1 MNITLL
7 IGLVLGFGGVVAG
20 YVLDE
25 GVLSALLKP
34 SAACIV
40 FGGTFGIML
49 MGNPMS
55 RLKKVPAAIK
65 LVIKGKKQN
74 FAELVDI
81 VMDVSVVARRD
92 GLLALETEAG
102 KYENPIL
109 KKGLAYIADGISPE
123 RLKQNLYAESDAQ
136 LADYEEGAKVFEGMG
151 GAAPTCGVLGT
162 VMGMVSILRSMSGSV
177 MDSLGGKIA
186 TAFIATMYGV
196 GSANLLWLPI
206 ASTIKAL
213 AEEQENYNRIL
224 IEGLLSIQAGEY
236 PSRIKEYLIAMCGPE
251 NSKGISTDNKAGDA
265 GGK

>member
-7 IGLVLGFGGVVAG
+7 LGLVVGFGGVIYG
-20 YVLDE
+20 YIEDG
-25 GVLSALLKP
+25 GVLSALMKI
-34 SAACIV
+34 SSISIV

-49 MGNPMS
+49 MSSPMS
-55 RLKKVPAAIK
+55 RLKKVPAALK
-65 LVIKGKKQN
+65 LVFKGKKQN

-92 GLLALETEAG
+92 GLLALETEAS
-102 KYENPIL
+102 KYGNPIL

-123 RLKQNLYAESDAQ
+123 RLKQNLYAESEAQ
-136 LADYEEGAKVFEGMG
+136 LADYEDAAKVFDGMG

-162 VMGMVSILRSMSGSV
+162 VMGMVSILRSMSGSD

-186 TAFIATMYGV
+186 TAFIATMFGV

-213 AEEQENYNRIL
+213 AEEQEAYNHIL

-251 NSKGISTDNKAGDA
+251 NSKGISADSKAGGE